1 MGLPSVLVVDDDPE
15 LRTLLVADL
24 NRRGFAAHAVRDG
37 AALDGVLAQGLP
49 DILVLDWMLPEED
62 GPTILRRLRANPATA
77 HLPVLM
83 LTARA
88 DDFDRI
94 AGLEM
99 GADDYL
105 TKPFLPREL
114 EARLRAILR
123 RTRGLGGGAAA
134 TPHGLAPTAWRIGP
148 WRFDVARRC
157 LVAVDGTIQPLTG
170 SDFALLSLFVH
181 HPGEVLH
188 RDYLMRAT
196 RGRESDVFDRAI
208 DVAVSRLRAKLGH
221 DRDGMPLLR
230 TVRGQ
235 GYVLS
240 APVTA
245 EDS

>member
-1 MGLPSVLVVDDDPE
+1 MGLPTVWVVDDDPE
-15 LRTLLVADL
+15 LRRLLVADL
-24 NRRGFAAHAVRDG
+24 NRRGFLAQAFRDG
-37 AALDGVLAQGLP
+37 AALDGALAGGVP

-62 GPTILRRLRANPATA
+62 GPTILRRLRANPRTA
-77 HLPVLM
+77 HLPILM

-123 RTRGLGGGAAA
+123 RTREQGSASSAVGL
-134 TPHGLAPTAWRIGP
+134 TPHAWRIGP
-148 WRFDVARRC
+148 WRFDVARRV
-157 LVAVDGTIQPLTG
+157 LEGEGGVVKALTG
-170 SDFALLSLFVH
+170 SDFLLLMLFVQ

-196 RGRESDVFDRAI
+196 RGRDAEFFDRAI
-208 DVAVSRLRAKLGH
+208 DVAVSRLRAKLG
-221 DRDGMPLLR
+221 RDTGGVPLLR
-230 TVRGQ
+230 AVRGQ

-240 APVTA
+240 AEVVPEV
-245 EDS
+245 SR

>member
-1 MGLPSVLVVDDDPE
+1 MGLPTVLVVDDDPE
-15 LRTLLVADL
+15 LRQLLVADL
-24 NRRGFAAHAVRDG
+24 NRRGFAASAVRDA
-37 AALDGVLAQGLP
+37 AALDGALAQAMP
-49 DILVLDWMLPEED
+49 DILVLDWMLPDED
-62 GPTILRRLRANPATA
+62 GPTILKRLRANPSTA
-77 HLPVLM
+77 HLPILM

-88 DDFDRI
+88 DDFDRV

-123 RTRGLGGGAAA
+123 RTLRMGIGA
-134 TPHGLAPTAWRIGP
+134 PPVVGLAPAAWRIGP
-148 WRFDVARRC
+148 WRFDVARRM
-157 LVAVDGTIQPLTG
+157 LEREDGAVKALTG

-196 RGRESDVFDRAI
+196 RGREADLFDRAI
-208 DVAVSRLRAKLGH
+208 DVAVSRLRAKLGN
-221 DRDGMPLLR
+221 DERGVPLLR
-230 TVRGQ
+230 SVRGQ

-240 APVTA
+240 APVSPEVTP
-245 EDS
+245 